1 MAYTDNEKSTGLEV
15 LTTLATGDLH
25 IVGDVSD
32 SGRAKAITQNNLE
45 VVIAN
50 STNFV
55 DELVANNYFTTEL
68 AADTN
73 FISEL
78 TTNTTF
84 QSAVNNFVTV
94 VGSGSGV
101 SSGKPM
107 SFYPKLGI
115 SSGNSINGY
124 QDREAVF
131 SATSSNIYLADPTGN
146 SQKRDIQTDWAD
158 ATFVRG
164 YALIGLYLY
173 VLYVKDTATT
183 DARVYRYTAS
193 DLSLGGTLMTVS
205 GATLDYATD
214 IRLSSNGTY
223 LFMSSD
229 GGASANSEDIA
240 KFSISGTT
248 LTYVSTTTCTTTT
261 ASFGGAFSVDT
272 AGNYYSTKDGE
283 TQTIYVCDSTGTQTS
298 TQSESFQMS
307 SIMNWGNTLYG
318 YNGIS
323 EAWSKL
329 YMPATDT
336 GVGVEVKPTSFD
348 VTYTGSGNQQ
358 GYVDRQAI
366 LYSNNTTTVTL
377 QDRLNGLQ
385 SRLVTTDW
393 ASADAV
399 AGYVIIGA
407 YLYLLL
413 VDNAGSTERRVYRYL
428 ASDLSAGGT
437 QMTIA
442 GQAFATT
449 ATFSMTSDGV
459 SFYFNS
465 DAGSSAN
472 KHEIA
477 KYSLSGT
484 TLTYVSTTTCG
495 STSANF
501 AYSFSVD
508 SLGRYLGYDTGTIYL
523 HDSSGTLLYSV
534 PNIGASS
541 STSYLNWTNTIYF
554 RNADISFVKLNIL
567 GTNI

>member
-1 MAYTDNEKSTGLEV
+1 MAYTTDEKSTGLDV

-32 SGRAKAITQNNLE
+32 SGRAKAITENNLE
-45 VVIAN
+45 VTIAN
-50 STNFV
+50 SSNFV
-55 DELVANNYFTTEL
+55 DTLVANNYFTTEL
-68 AADTN
+68 ANDTN
-73 FISEL
+73 FVNEL

-94 VGSGSGV
+94 VGGGSGGA

-107 SFYPKLGI
+107 SFFPKLGA

-124 QDREAVF
+124 QDREVVF
-131 SATSSNIYLADPTGN
+131 SANGSDIYLADPTGN
-146 SQKRDIQTDWAD
+146 SQKRDILADWAS

-164 YALIGLYLY
+164 YALIGSYLY
-173 VLYVKDTATT
+173 VLLVKHTATT
-183 DARVYRYTAS
+183 DAKVYRYDAS

-214 IRLSSNGTY
+214 IRLSSNGTH

-229 GGASANSEDIA
+229 GGASANAEDIA

-318 YNGIS
+318 YNS
-323 EAWSKL
+323 VATAWSKL

-336 GVGVEVKPTSFD
+336 AIEVKPTSFA
-348 VTYTGSGNQQ
+348 VTFTGSGNQQ
-358 GYVDRQAI
+358 GYVDRQAV

-393 ASADAV
+393 ADADAV
-399 AGYVIIGA
+399 EGYVIIGA

-413 VDNAGSTERRVYRYL
+413 VDNAGGTERRVYRYL

-501 AYSFSVD
+501 AASFSVD
-508 SLGRYLGYDTGTIYL
+508 SMGRYLGYNTGTIYL
-523 HDSSGTLLYSV
+523 HDSSGTLLYSI

-554 RNADISFVKLNIL
+554 RNADISFVKLYIS
-567 GTNI
+567 GTDI